1 MLYTSNNK
9 KVKRQSDL
17 KSALII
23 VAIVAGVILLTWLS
37 GADYSESFIR
47 ISY

>member
-1 MLYTSNNK
+1 MITLSNK

-23 VAIVAGVILLTWLS
+23 VAIVAGVILLTWLL
-37 GADYSESFIR
+37 GADYSESFRR

>member
-1 MLYTSNNK
+1 MITLSNK

-23 VAIVAGVILLTWLS
+23 IALLLTILIPVVIWGDVS
-37 GADYSESFIR
+37 
-47 ISY
+47 

>member
-1 MLYTSNNK
+1 MITLSNK

-17 KSALII
+17 RSALII
-23 VAIVAGVILLTWLS
+23 IAIVAGIILTTWLL
-37 GADYSESFIR
+37 GADYSESFRR